1 MILYGFKYKNDRELN
16 LYQNSIKKIPKTK
29 SGFFYKLKHIKSA
42 KGEMIF
48 KDDYHSKKYWKNFGT
63 KVGIGLLVAFF
74 AFLIDKSLELN
85 EVKLGALW
93 HAVLTMGKYF
103 PVLMIYRAI
112 GFSKKKVFTKNK
124 VEGKEFDE
132 LVLTEQSGITY
143 LLFSQNGRVIKKGIA
158 LLADD
163 EQKTKSLIDFAK
175 GYSEKANKTISDM
188 TAPKK
193 THHNIV

>member
-1 MILYGFKYKNDRELN
+1 MILYGFIYKSDKELN
-16 LYQNSIKKIPKTK
+16 LYQNSINRIPETK
-29 SGFFYKLKHIKSA
+29 SGFFYKLKHRKSA

-48 KDDYHSKKYWKNFGT
+48 EDEYHSKKYWKNFGT
-63 KVGIGLLVAFF
+63 KVVIGLLVAFF
-74 AFLIDKSLELN
+74 AFVIDKSIELN

-93 HAVLTMGKYF
+93 HAVLTMGRYF
-103 PVLMIYRAI
+103 PVLMVFKAL
-112 GFSKKKVFTKNK
+112 GFSKRKVFTKNK

-175 GYSEKANKTISDM
+175 DYSEKANKTITDM
-188 TAPKK
+188 TVLKK
-193 THHNIV
+193 TRHNNA